1 MERVNGEKLAPLSR
15 SALRAPLEW
24 KPSPLLGLR
33 PRRPSRSSTPSPPSA
48 PILGLL
54 LRATD
59 CAKEPLDRLPHL
71 FSNHVADHG
80 EPVGTTIGGKVDV
93 TPELGRRGR
102 PAAALA
108 PPPRLARPCD
118 DPPDLAP
125 LCILRPLPPAR
136 CEHPERCLPGEHP
149 GRATRTRCGPRSGLA
164 ARQGR
169 DCSLLPSRA
178 GQFQRRWGLIN
189 LNPAR
194 RATRHNYPGFT
205 VCVVEV
211 VGGSV
216 VVVAGGSEVVVG
228 GSVVEVEEV
237 VEVVGGSVVEVVVGG
252 NVVVVSGG

>member
-1 MERVNGEKLAPLSR
+1 MIRQTWPRCAFYVLCPPLAVNILSVV
-15 SALRAPLEW
+15 S
-24 KPSPLLGLR
+24 
-33 PRRPSRSSTPSPPSA
+33 
-48 PILGLL
+48 
-54 LRATD
+54 
-59 CAKEPLDRLPHL
+59 
-71 FSNHVADHG
+71 
-80 EPVGTTIGGKVDV
+80 
-93 TPELGRRGR
+93 
-102 PAAALA
+102 
-108 PPPRLARPCD
+108 
-118 DPPDLAP
+118 
-125 LCILRPLPPAR
+125 
-136 CEHPERCLPGEHP
+136 GEHP